1 MNRLPWDNS
10 RCEGDG
16 CDRKESCLRHHALK
30 DMGPRTPVMRFMC
43 GWGEQFVDHFFPIE
57 EVSDKKK

>member
-1 MNRLPWDNS
+1 MSKLAFDCS

-30 DMGPRTPVMRFMC
+30 DIGPRTPVTRFMC
-43 GWGEQFVDHFFPIE
+43 GWGEQFVDHFIPIE
-57 EVSDKKK
+57 KSDDVTK